1 MKFFEKTITSED
13 IFKGKVFS
21 VKKETVKLPDDTN
34 AYREVV
40 IHPGGVGILPI
51 DNNKNIILVR
61 QFRKGAES
69 EVLEIPA
76 GKIEL
81 NESIESCAKRELLEE
96 TGYVSDNIKYLGEYF
111 PTPAYCSEIIRI
123 FLATDLKYI
132 GQKLDEG
139 EFLELVKLKFND
151 AYKMVLSNEIKD
163 AKTVIAILKAKEI
176 LK

>member
-1 MKFFEKTITSED
+1 MD
-13 IFKGKVFS
+13 
-21 VKKETVKLPDDTN
+21 
-34 AYREVV
+34 
-40 IHPGGVGILPI
+40 
-51 DNNKNIILVR
+51 
-61 QFRKGAES
+61 
-69 EVLEIPA
+69 IPA

-96 TGYVSDNIKYLGEYF
+96 TGYVSDNIKYIGEYF

-123 FLATDLKYI
+123 FLATNLTYV

-151 AYKMVLSNEIKD
+151 AYKMVISNEIKD